1 MIEAQICICSWGK
14 RETNAAIA
22 AKNKRFRVAP
32 PGYGSIISMPES
44 LESRKDGEDIIR
56 ASRNAQINLTR
67 KHSSAYKHLYLFL
80 GQERNQRRHSCKEPE
95 IPGRPARIR
104 LDHLNARKPRKS
116 VFVLG
121 AREKPAPPWL
131 QRTGDSGSPRQDKAR
146 SSQCPKVG
154 KDGEDI
160 ITASRNAQINLTR
173 KLSSAYKLEKPAP
186 PWLQRTGDSGS
197 PHQDTARSVFVLGA
211 REKPA
216 PPWLQRTGD
225 SGSPRQD
232 KARSSQC
239 PKVGK
244 DGEDIITAS
253 RNAQINLTRKHSSA
267 YKLEKPAPP
276 WLQRTGDSG
285 SPHQD
290 TARGE
295 TSAAM
300 AAKNRRFRVAPPGY
314 GSWRNQRAM
323 AAKETGD
330 SRVAPQ
336 DNRLGHLYARKPRKF
351 GKVAKTPITTSRN
364 PKLFTRKHYVSWRI
378 LGWRTVENLQFIIR
392 RNEIMI
398 EAQDRVFVLGA
409 RRRNQRNAIGIAKNK
424 RFRVAPQWRNQRRHG
439 CKEPE
444 IPGRP
449 TRIRLGHLYA
459 RKPRKLEKMAKT
471 PSQPQEIPN

>member
-80 GQERNQRRHSCKEPE
+80 GQERNQRRHGCKEPE

-104 LDHLNARKPRKS
+104 LGHLNARKPRESEKMAKTSSQPQEIGETSAAMAAKNRRFRVAPPGYGSVISMPESLENWKRWRRHHHNLKKS
-116 VFVLG
+116 QINLTRKHSS
-121 AREKPAPPWL
+121 AYELEKPAPPWL
-131 QRTGDSGSPRQDKAR
+131 QRTGDSGSPHQDTAR
-146 SSQCPKVG
+146 
-154 KDGEDI
+154 GETSAAMAAKNRRFRVAPPEYGSVI
-160 ITASRNAQINLTR
+160 SMPESLENWKRWRRHHHNLKKSQINLTR
-173 KLSSAYKLEKPAP
+173 KHSSAYELEKPAP

-267 YKLEKPAPP
+267 YKQRNQRRHGCKEPEIPGRPARIRLGHLNARKP
-276 WLQRTGDSG
+276 RD
-285 SPHQD
+285 
-290 TARGE
+290 GE

-314 GSWRNQRAM
+314 GS
-323 AAKETGD
+323 G
-330 SRVAPQ
+330 
-336 DNRLGHLYARKPRKF
+336 
-351 GKVAKTPITTSRN
+351 
-364 PKLFTRKHYVSWRI
+364 
-378 LGWRTVENLQFIIR
+378 
-392 RNEIMI
+392 
-398 EAQDRVFVLGA
+398 
-409 RRRNQRNAIGIAKNK
+409 
-424 RFRVAPQWRNQRRHG
+424 RNQRRHG